1 MSYPARQHS
10 PHASQSCLSIS
21 AVRSR
26 TVSWVVI
33 GMRGIGGPIRSRAFP
48 IPFALHVSGDRKQ
61 LRPVIDA
68 KYSSIPSPYTE
79 FPCIGIDAVNNRIRN
94 RRCNASTGNSE
105 TWKTASIPYAYV
117 HKETCA
123 TNPPAHTGDSRDVTL
138 RSEPQLS
145 PFFFP
150 DASFPAVSGGAS
162 AKLEKRTG
170 AVGIASGR
178 TLILPQLVRPP
189 HLQEKRQRVNAA
201 SCHARRDKARR
212 AVNEVRA

>member
-1 MSYPARQHS
+1 MTYAARQHS

-33 GMRGIGGPIRSRAFP
+33 GMRGIGGPMRSRAFP
-48 IPFALHVSGDRKQ
+48 IPFALQVSGERRQ
-61 LRPVIDA
+61 LRPEIDA

-105 TWKTASIPYAYV
+105 TWKTASIPYGCGNSPDTRSA
-117 HKETCA
+117 
-123 TNPPAHTGDSRDVTL
+123 PPARKLGSRHAVSL
-138 RSEPQLS
+138 RCIGRLPLS
-145 PFFFP
+145 ISRAVPLAASGGVSSTKQKRS
-150 DASFPAVSGGAS
+150 DASG
-162 AKLEKRTG
+162 
-170 AVGIASGR
+170 
-178 TLILPQLVRPP
+178 LVRDCTHLCPKSGQPP

-212 AVNEVRA
+212 GMCEVRA